1 MLLNDTSGTRTQ
13 SLLQSGSN
21 PVHEDEF
28 VLPAAKAGG
37 KG

>member
-13 SLLQSGSN
+13 SILRLESD
-21 PVHEDEF
+21 PVHEDESISSAIK
-28 VLPAAKAGG
+28 PGE